1 MQLTVLLSEIFRRIY
16 DWLELFPF
24 PTHKDDVFAIRCIS
38 IAFPMKQF
46 SFKFILR
53 VIVQDSDTNIVHTF
67 YNNNNMHG
75 ALDVVII
82 IMISITKIEVQH
94 VVSNGF

>member
-24 PTHKDDVFAIRCIS
+24 PPHKDDVFAINCIS

-46 SFKFILR
+46 SFKG
-53 VIVQDSDTNIVHTF
+53 S
-67 YNNNNMHG
+67 
-75 ALDVVII
+75 
-82 IMISITKIEVQH
+82 S
-94 VVSNGF
+94 

>member
-1 MQLTVLLSEIFRRIY
+1 MQLTVLLSEIFRRIH

-24 PTHKDDVFAIRCIS
+24 PPHKDDVFAIICIS

-53 VIVQDSDTNIVHTF
+53 MIVQDSDTNFVHTF
-67 YNNNNMHG
+67 
-75 ALDVVII
+75 
-82 IMISITKIEVQH
+82 S
-94 VVSNGF
+94 

>member
-1 MQLTVLLSEIFRRIY
+1 MIGWNFF
-16 DWLELFPF
+16 LFP
-24 PTHKDDVFAIRCIS
+24 PHKDDVFAIICIS

-53 VIVQDSDTNIVHTF
+53 VIVQDSDTTFVHTF
-67 YNNNNMHG
+67 HNKNNNMHG

-82 IMISITKIEVQH
+82 IMLSITKIEVQH

>member
-16 DWLELFPF
+16 DWLELPP
-24 PTHKDDVFAIRCIS
+24 PTTNKDDVFAINCIS

-53 VIVQDSDTNIVHTF
+53 VIVQDSDTNFVHTF
-67 YNNNNMHG
+67 
-75 ALDVVII
+75 
-82 IMISITKIEVQH
+82 S
-94 VVSNGF
+94 